1 MNKTRSFSALGQA
14 LAIVGLIS
22 FATGT
27 RVWAHAF
34 IDHTDPL
41 VGSTIKESPVEV
53 NLWFTEGLEAGFS
66 NVKVFD
72 AAGKEVDKK
81 NVHVDTKNPKH
92 MSVSL
97 PNSLSADT
105 YKVVWHAVS
114 VDTHVTDGSFTF
126 TVKR

>member
-1 MNKTRSFSALGQA
+1 MKSLSLAFLIALASALPA
-14 LAIVGLIS
+14 
-22 FATGT
+22 
-27 RVWAHAF
+27 WAHAF

-41 VGSTIKESPVEV
+41 VGGAVKESPAEV

-72 AAGKEVDKK
+72 SGGKEVDKK
-81 NVHVDTKNPKH
+81 DVGIDAKNPKH

-97 PNSLSADT
+97 PKSLGAGI

-126 TVKR
+126 TVKP

>member
-1 MNKTRSFSALGQA
+1 MNTRPFAIICKAPVLAVLVSLIAATQA
-14 LAIVGLIS
+14 
-22 FATGT
+22 
-27 RVWAHAF
+27 WAHAF

-41 VGSTIKESPVEV
+41 VGSTVKQPPAEV

-72 AAGKEVDKK
+72 AEGKEADKK
-81 NVHVDTKNPKH
+81 DVRIDAKNPKH

-97 PNSLSADT
+97 AKSLGADT

-126 TVKR
+126 TVKP